1 MTQSAA
7 QDLIAVKAMLE
18 EFRQTSAP
26 RARVPPE
33 IRAAVLELI
42 DRGTPVSKVCKATG
56 LAHGQFQMWR
66 KSAGLQKPTIIT
78 ASRVLTVEP
87 SHTAEADLPKGL
99 RVSYEGGR
107 LVVEL
112 SL

>member
-1 MTQSAA
+1 MKQNIA
-7 QDLIAVKAMLE
+7 QDLLAVKTLID

-26 RARVPPE
+26 RARVPLE

-66 KSAGLQKPTIIT
+66 KSVFCRALF
-78 ASRVLTVEP
+78 
-87 SHTAEADLPKGL
+87 
-99 RVSYEGGR
+99 
-107 LVVEL
+107 
-112 SL
+112 